1 MAENKVILMYHD
13 VVKDDDLSSGF
24 QNESAFQYKVGEKDF
39 EEQVK
44 ALFGREVE
52 ITFDDG
58 GVSFLTVAAPI
69 LEKYGRRG
77 IFFISTA
84 YLDTPGFLTKSQVL
98 ELHKRGHVIGSHTHF
113 HPSDLSKMTDD
124 EIEREWEESVQ
135 ILSGI
140 IGQAVTSASIPNG
153 KGSKCVVE
161 CACKAGVLELYTS
174 EPTTRVKSENGV
186 CLYGRYVVHN
196 DTSASEIIRIA
207 SDEKYRKNKYRKWV
221 VIGMVKILLGSFY
234 KPIKKLIIKQ

>member
-1 MAENKVILMYHD
+1 MYHD
-13 VVKDDDLSSGF
+13 VVKDDDLTSGF

-44 ALFGREVE
+44 ALSGREVE

-98 ELHKRGHVIGSHTHF
+98 ELHQRGHVIGSHTHS
-113 HPSDLSKMTDD
+113 HPSNLSKMTDD

-153 KGSKCVVE
+153 NGSKSVVE
-161 CACKAGVLELYTS
+161 CASKAGILDLYTS
-174 EPTTRVKSENGV
+174 EPTTRVKAENGV
-186 CLYGRYVVHN
+186 SLRGRYVVHN

-207 SDEKYRKNKYRKWV
+207 SDDKYRKKKHRKWL
-221 VIGMVKILLGSFY
+221 VIGIVKGLLGSFY